1 MSSFPTSSSSSSPLE
16 SVAGFGDVLD
26 VRCGV
31 DFIIGTG
38 TLSVRD
44 CLHLALHSIVR
55 LNQSAGAD
63 LDLLVHG
70 VPIAHGE
77 VVIVDDSS
85 MFRVSRI
92 VAPAGVEAA

>member
-1 MSSFPTSSSSSSPLE
+1 MSSSQTSSSSSSPPE
-16 SVAGFGDVLD
+16 SGRGFGHMHD

-31 DFIIGTG
+31 DFVIGTA

-44 CLHLALHSIVR
+44 CLHLALQSVVR
-55 LNQSAGAD
+55 LDQSAGAD

-70 VPIAHGE
+70 IAVAHGE
-77 VVIVDDSS
+77 VVIVDDNT
-85 MFRVSRI
+85 MLRVSRI